1 MKQYDYLLVGS
12 GLFAGVFA
20 YFAGK
25 QGKKCLVLEKRIIWA
40 GTFTVKRPRASM
52 SINTAPYLPYQ
63 QPGGLGFCQQP
74 G

>member
-1 MKQYDYLLVGS
+1 MKQYDYLLDGS

-25 QGKKCLVLEKRIIWA
+25 QGKKCLVLEKRVIWA

-52 SINTAPYLPYQ
+52 SINTAPISSIPAAGRFGIL
-63 QPGGLGFCQQP
+63 
-74 G
+74 